1 MPWHV
6 ASPYSDD
13 MSRLALLLL
22 LFFLLHAKAWAGEIA
37 LILADD
43 SAPYR
48 EFAGS
53 LQKNLQAGWKIA
65 YTDNNLRPAERQPV
79 DLIVTAGSGALR
91 TALAANPKTPILATL
106 LPEYSYQAALL
117 EARAPPP
124 VSAIY
129 LDQPARRQAQ
139 LLRLLFPEVRR
150 VGLLVSDQS
159 APQIAS
165 FRSALILQRMQL
177 HSDQASNEQQ
187 ILPTLENLLA
197 RSEVLLAVPDA
208 LIYSRSS
215 IRPLLIT
222 AYRFQRPV
230 IGFSAALAKAG
241 ALAALYSTPAQI
253 GRQAGALIS
262 THGNRLP
269 PPRPPAEYSL
279 TINQSVADAFGLR
292 LPDEAD
298 LLQKLLTSGTDE

>member
-1 MPWHV
+1 ML
-6 ASPYSDD
+6 
-13 MSRLALLLL
+13 RLLLTFAL
-22 LFFLLHAKAWAGEIA
+22 FLLPTAKAWAGEIA

-48 EFAGS
+48 EFAAS
-53 LQKNLQAGWKIA
+53 LQKNLRAGWKIA
-65 YTDNNLRPAERQPV
+65 YTDNNLRPADRHPPV

-91 TALAANPKTPILATL
+91 SALASGQKTPILATL
-106 LPEYSYQAALL
+106 LPQYSYQANLL
-117 EARAPPP
+117 ETSSPAP

-129 LDQPARRQAQ
+129 LDQPERRQAR
-139 LLRLLFPEVRR
+139 LVRLLFPDIRR

-159 APQIAS
+159 SQKIDS
-165 FRSALILQRMQL
+165 FRSALTLQRMQL
-177 HSDQASNEQQ
+177 LTEHAADERQL
-187 ILPTLENLLA
+187 LPALENLLA
-197 RSEVLLAVPDA
+197 RSEVLLALPDA

-215 IRPLLIT
+215 IRPVLIT

-230 IGFSAALAKAG
+230 IGFSAALVKAG

-262 THGNRLP
+262 VHGNRLP
-269 PPRPPAEYSL
+269 SPRGPSEYSL

-292 LPDEAD
+292 LPEEND
-298 LLQKLLTSGTDE
+298 LFQKLLTSGTEE

>member
-1 MPWHV
+1 
-6 ASPYSDD
+6 
-13 MSRLALLLL
+13 MSRFALTLL
-22 LFFLLHAKAWAGEIA
+22 LFFLLHAQAWAGEIA

-53 LQKNLQAGWKIA
+53 LQKNLQSGWKIA
-65 YTDNNLRPAERQPV
+65 YTDNNLRPTDRQPV

-91 TALAANPKTPILATL
+91 TALAANPKIPILATL
-106 LPEYSYQAALL
+106 LPEYSYKAALL
-117 EARAPPP
+117 EARSPPL

-129 LDQPARRQAQ
+129 LDQPARRQAR
-139 LLRLLFPEVRR
+139 LLRLLFPEVRS

-159 APQIAS
+159 PQQITP
-165 FRSALILQRMQL
+165 FRSAMVLQRMQL
-177 HSDQASNEQQ
+177 LTEQVSSEAQ
-187 ILPTLENLLA
+187 ILPALENLLA
-197 RSEVLLAVPDA
+197 RSEVLLAIPDA

-253 GRQAGALIS
+253 GRQAGTLIS
-262 THGNRLP
+262 TQGTRLP
-269 PPRPPAEYSL
+269 SPRPPTEYSL

-292 LPDEAD
+292 LPDETD
-298 LLQKLLTSGTDE
+298 LLQKLLTSETEE